1 MYSCWERE
9 HLWQDVNQLQ
19 WCSLSEGPR
28 LHRQSHELSPHCSL
42 GLREICPIR
51 LCSDGGWNSVSE
63 DCNHRATPV
72 NPYWSQ
78 ELTQAGFLFR
88 QLHLMVILIILQGIA
103 VPGTLTG
110 ILQFQSPLPV
120 HSLLRLWSTTVFHD
134 RPPLHLY
141 PTSARSRSS
150 DEMTDIIG
158 LAPNRKP
165 RAFPAHAG
173 VCLCCQ
179 FSIHRWGYLLL
190 PRGSGFTWLSDAA
203 AFPSS
208 SFGWG
213 YLGVGLVGQRS
224 ACLTENLC
232 RGLSQFTVSPRV
244 TCSASLSSFGIVRF

>member
-1 MYSCWERE
+1 MYYCWERE
-9 HLWQDVNQLQ
+9 HLWQDVISSNDV
-19 WCSLSEGPR
+19 SLSAGPR
-28 LHRQSHELSPHCSL
+28 LHRQSHELSPRCSL

-51 LCSDGGWNSVSE
+51 LCSDSGWNSVSE

-120 HSLLRLWSTTVFHD
+120 HSLLKLWSTTVFQTQAT
-134 RPPLHLY
+134 
-141 PTSARSRSS
+141 TSARSCSS
-150 DEMTDIIG
+150 DEMTDIG
-158 LAPNRKP
+158 LTPNRKR

-173 VCLCCQ
+173 VCLCCW
-179 FSIHRWGYLLL
+179 FSIHHWDTSSCHGDPVLRDWVMLQLFL
-190 PRGSGFTWLSDAA
+190 PVHLVRVPRSGAGGSKVSMFDWKPLQR
-203 AFPSS
+203 AFP
-208 SFGWG
+208 
-213 YLGVGLVGQRS
+213 
-224 ACLTENLC
+224 
-232 RGLSQFTVSPRV
+232 QFTVSPRV

>member
-1 MYSCWERE
+1 MYSCWERK

-19 WCSLSEGPR
+19 WCSLSAGPR
-28 LHRQSHELSPHCSL
+28 LHHQSHELSPHCSL

-51 LCSDGGWNSVSE
+51 LCSDGGWKSVSE

-88 QLHLMVILIILQGIA
+88 QLHLMVILIIPARNCCPWNPYRNTAISESTA
-103 VPGTLTG
+103 YS
-110 ILQFQSPLPV
+110 FSPEALIYNSV
-120 HSLLRLWSTTVFHD
+120 SWQATT
-134 RPPLHLY
+134 LHLY

-150 DEMTDIIG
+150 DEMTDITG

-173 VCLCCQ
+173 VCLC
-179 FSIHRWGYLLL
+179 RWFFHPSLGYLLL

-208 SFGWG
+208 SFGEG
-213 YLGVGLVGQRS
+213 
-224 ACLTENLC
+224 T
-232 RGLSQFTVSPRV
+232 
-244 TCSASLSSFGIVRF
+244 